1 MRPTTGRF
9 AVPSG
14 DLRDQAQ
21 HPSAPAGRAARL
33 RWSRRICSSLAAM
46 AAPSPSQ
53 ATWAMDIRCTSSQAS
68 RPRTSVSRR
77 RRDAPPDGALARE
90 VGSPPERRRW
100 KIPSSVGS
108 PSYASWPPGSTRR
121 GGSARVGAGRR
132 EPRVR
137 EPRQPGPPRPR
148 AGSRPRRS
156 RRNTAPRPSYAWQR
170 RVSAV
175 SAVALRARDR
185 AEQGIT
191 YPLLPV

>member
-90 VGSPPERRRW
+90 VGSPPERRLW

-108 PSYASWPPGSTRR
+108 PSYASWPPGSKRR
-121 GGSARVGAGRR
+121 GGSARVEQAA
-132 EPRVR
+132 V
-137 EPRQPGPPRPR
+137 
-148 AGSRPRRS
+148 SLVS
-156 RRNTAPRPSYAWQR
+156 VS
-170 RVSAV
+170 RVSPARRDHERAAGH
-175 SAVALRARDR
+175 SAVGVIQPHGRPTRGNGEFR
-185 AEQGIT
+185 QFRQ
-191 YPLLPV
+191 